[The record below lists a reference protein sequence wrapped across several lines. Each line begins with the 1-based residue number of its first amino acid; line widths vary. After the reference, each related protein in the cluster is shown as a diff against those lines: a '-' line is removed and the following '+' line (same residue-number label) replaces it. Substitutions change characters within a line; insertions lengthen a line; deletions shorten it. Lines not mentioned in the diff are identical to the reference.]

1 MRHRIDDGLRAPIR
15 FVPTTAIV
23 DTMIRPVKSD
33 STRTHRRHSD
43 EFKRS
48 LVEQSR
54 QPGAS
59 VARIARD
66 NGIISGPT
74 GQQIRSFLWLFTLS
88 GMYISTRRWRRSDTS
103 NADHE
108 NQFCGL
114 EYTQLIKD
122 HGIAIYLDG
131 KSCWRDNVF
140 VERLGKSIKH
150 EVLNLGAYDTVSAV
164 CSDIKQ

>member
-1 MRHRIDDGLRAPIR
+1 MMDCGAPIR

-43 EFKRS
+43 EFKRL

-66 NGIISGPT
+66 NGINANQLFAWRKLDKESQPCTSMAVPT
-74 GQQIRSFLWLFTLS
+74 TGMLAVEIAPAPANANPVPPAVRVEPQPVGVIRLEFAKVRLIIEGKPDPELLRTVL
-88 GMYISTRRWRRSDTS
+88 GMLTR
-103 NADHE
+103 
-108 NQFCGL
+108 
-114 EYTQLIKD
+114 
-122 HGIAIYLDG
+122 
-131 KSCWRDNVF
+131 
-140 VERLGKSIKH
+140 
-150 EVLNLGAYDTVSAV
+150 
-164 CSDIKQ
+164 